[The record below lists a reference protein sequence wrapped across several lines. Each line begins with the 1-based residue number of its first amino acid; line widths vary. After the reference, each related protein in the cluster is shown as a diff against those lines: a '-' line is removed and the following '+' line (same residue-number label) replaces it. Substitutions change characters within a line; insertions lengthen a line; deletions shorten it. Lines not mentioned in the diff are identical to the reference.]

1 MEKVLDTLNFQ
12 IRRKRRNVI
21 LVLDNA
27 TVHPTSLIDM
37 YSNKKI
43 IFLTKNTLGLQPLD
57 ARIIQ
62 SFKTKYRKKFMWIVI
77 AHINDDLFVSDI
89 AKSIDILQ
97 AIAWM
102 ANAWKV
108 RVRVRRL
115 ALKRSRTALQ
125 NVVLLSKQVKIT

>member
-43 IFLTKNTLGLQPLD
+43 VFLTKNTLGLQPLD

-77 AHINDDLFVSDI
+77 AHINDLFVSDI

-125 NVVLLSKQVKIT
+125 NVVLLSKQVKMT

>member
-27 TVHPTSLIDM
+27 TVHPTSLIGR

-43 IFLTKNTLGLQPLD
+43 VFLTKNTLGLQPLD

-62 SFKTKYRKKFMWIVI
+62 SFKTKYRKKFMWIVT

-125 NVVLLSKQVKIT
+125 NVVLLSKQVKMT